1 MMQSEHI
8 NELAA
13 ALAKAQRT
21 LKAAIKDS
29 TNPHFRSRY
38 ADLASIWS
46 AWQEAG
52 PAHGLAITQTT
63 AVRDGAILLITQMS
77 HASGQFIRGEYPL
90 NPIKNDP
97 QGLGSAMTY
106 ARRYSLA
113 AMAGVCPDD
122 DDGENAMGR
131 NPVTIHKDVAAPAE
145 DPSSLRMVAW
155 INESVG
161 KLSLLDTA
169 NRKEWAAVNAD
180 KLNWLAQNN
189 ADKYAKIELLIAE
202 KTP

>member
-1 MMQSEHI
+1 MQSEHI

-52 PAHGLAITQTT
+52 PANGLAITQTT
-63 AVRDGAILLITQMS
+63 AVRDGAIVLITQMS
-77 HASGQFIRGEYPL
+77 HSSGQWMRGEYPL

-97 QGLGSAMTY
+97 QGLGSVLTY
-106 ARRYSLA
+106 ARRYNLA
-113 AMAGVCPDD
+113 AITGVCPDD
-122 DDGENAMGR
+122 DDSEGAMGR
-131 NPVTIHKDVAAPAE
+131 NPVTIHKNAAAPAE
-145 DPSSLRMVAW
+145 DPSSLRMLSW
-155 INESVG
+155 INASV
-161 KLSLLDTA
+161 KELMAA
-169 NRKEWAAVNAD
+169 NTTKRQEWAATHAD

-189 ADKYAKIELLIAE
+189 SDQYAKLEVLIAE

>member
-63 AVRDGAILLITQMS
+63 AVRDGGIVLITQMS
-77 HASGQFIRGEYPL
+77 HSSGQWIRGEYPL

-131 NPVTIHKDVAAPAE
+131 NAVTIQKDAAAPAE

-169 NRKEWAAVNAD
+169 KRKEWAAVNSD
-180 KLNWLAQNN
+180 KLSWLAQNN

>member
-21 LKAAIKDS
+21 LKAAVKDS

-38 ADLASIWS
+38 ADLASVWS

-63 AVRDGAILLITQMS
+63 AVRDGGIVLITQMS
-77 HASGQFIRGEYPL
+77 HSSGQWIRGEYPL

-97 QGLGSAMTY
+97 QGLGSVLTY
-106 ARRYSLA
+106 ARRYNLA
-113 AMAGVCPDD
+113 AITGVCPDD
-122 DDGENAMGR
+122 DDSEGAMGR
-131 NPVTIHKDVAAPAE
+131 NPVTIHKDAAAPAE
-145 DPSSLRMVAW
+145 DPSSLRM
-155 INESVG
+155 
-161 KLSLLDTA
+161 LSGSQYSRKTRTFSSSQQSFQLLRTS
-169 NRKEWAAVNAD
+169 
-180 KLNWLAQNN
+180 
-189 ADKYAKIELLIAE
+189 
-202 KTP
+202 

>member
-1 MMQSEHI
+1 MQSEHI

-63 AVRDGAILLITQMS
+63 AVRDGAIILITQMS
-77 HASGQFIRGEYPL
+77 HSSGQWMRGEYPL

-131 NPVTIHKDVAAPAE
+131 NAVTIQKDAAAPAE

-161 KLSLLDTA
+161 KLTSLDTA
-169 NRKEWAAVNAD
+169 KRKEWAAVNSD
-180 KLNWLAQNN
+180 KLSWLAQNN

>member
-8 NELAA
+8 NELAS

-21 LKAAIKDS
+21 LKTAIKDS

-38 ADLASIWS
+38 ADLASVWS
-46 AWQEAG
+46 AWQEVG
-52 PAHGLAITQTT
+52 PANGLAITQTT
-63 AVRDGAILLITQMS
+63 AVRDGGIVLITQMS
-77 HASGQFIRGEYPL
+77 HSSGQWMRGEYPL

-97 QGLGSAMTY
+97 QGLGSVLTY
-106 ARRYSLA
+106 ARRYNLSA
-113 AMAGVCPDD
+113 ITGVCPDED
-122 DDGENAMGR
+122 DSESAMGR
-131 NPVTIHKDVAAPAE
+131 TAGTIHKDAAAPAE

-155 INESVG
+155 INDSVG
-161 KLSLLDTA
+161 KLTSLDTA
-169 NRKEWAAVNAD
+169 KRKEWAAVNSD
-180 KLNWLAQNN
+180 KLSWLAQNN

>member
-1 MMQSEHI
+1 MQSEHI

-38 ADLASIWS
+38 ADLASVWS
-46 AWQEAG
+46 AWQEVG
-52 PAHGLAITQTT
+52 PANGLAITQTT
-63 AVRDGAILLITQMS
+63 AVRDGGIVLITQMS
-77 HASGQFIRGEYPL
+77 HSSGQWMRGEYPL

-131 NPVTIHKDVAAPAE
+131 NAVTIQKDAAAPAE
-145 DPSSLRMVAW
+145 DPSSLRMVSW
-155 INESVG
+155 ISESVS
-161 KLSLLDTA
+161 KLTSLDTA
-169 NRKEWAAVNAD
+169 KRKEWAAVNSD
-180 KLNWLAQNN
+180 KLSWLAQNN

>member
-1 MMQSEHI
+1 MQSEQI

-21 LKAAIKDS
+21 LKGAVKDS

-63 AVRDGAILLITQMS
+63 AVRDGGIVLITQMS
-77 HASGQFIRGEYPL
+77 HSSGQWMRGEYPL

-122 DDGENAMGR
+122 DDGESAMGR
-131 NPVTIHKDVAAPAE
+131 EGKQPPKVETLPAAAE
-145 DPSSLRMVAW
+145 KIRVWVD
-155 INESVG
+155 
-161 KLSLLDTA
+161 LSLKQLSVMQSKSDCATWAGA
-169 NRKEWAAVNAD
+169 NAP
-180 KLNWLAQNN
+180 KLEFLAQNH
-189 ADKYAKIELLIAE
+189 ADLYDLIETAMM
-202 KTP
+202 KAGD

>member
-1 MMQSEHI
+1 MMQSEQI

-63 AVRDGAILLITQMS
+63 AVRDGGIVLITQMS
-77 HASGQFIRGEYPL
+77 HSSGQFIRGEYPL
-90 NPIKNDP
+90 NPIKNDS

-113 AMAGVCPDD
+113 AMTGVCPDD
-122 DDGENAMGR
+122 DDGESAMGR
-131 NPVTIHKDVAAPAE
+131 SPVTIHKDADAPKE
-145 DPSSLRMVAW
+145 DPSSLRMLSW
-155 INESVG
+155 ISESVS
-161 KLSLLDTA
+161 KLTSLDTVK
-169 NRKEWAAVNAD
+169 RKEWAAINSD
-180 KLNWLAQNN
+180 KLSWLAQNN
-189 ADKYAKIELLIAE
+189 ADQYAKIELLITE
-202 KTP
+202 I

>member
-1 MMQSEHI
+1 MQSEHI

-38 ADLASIWS
+38 ADLASVWS
-46 AWQEAG
+46 AWQEVG
-52 PAHGLAITQTT
+52 PANGLAITQTT
-63 AVRDGAILLITQMS
+63 AVRDGGIVLITQMS
-77 HASGQFIRGEYPL
+77 HSSGQWMRGEYPL

-97 QGLGSAMTY
+97 QALGSVLTY
-106 ARRYSLA
+106 ARRYNLSA
-113 AMAGVCPDD
+113 ITGVCPDED
-122 DDGENAMGR
+122 DSESAMGR
-131 NPVTIHKDVAAPAE
+131 NPVTIHKDADAPKE
-145 DPSSLRMVAW
+145 DPSSLRMIAW
-155 INESVG
+155 INESVS

-180 KLNWLAQNN
+180 RLNWLAQNN
-189 ADKYAKIELLIAE
+189 GNQYAKLELLIAE